1 MMREP
6 QTHERMN
13 GETRLHLCVGDPI
26 AQVKSPEGLTREFAA
41 REVNAVCVPAHVPA
55 DSLVAFMA
63 AAKHT
68 RNVDGLVITVP
79 HKFSAF
85 AHCAATSER
94 ARILG
99 AINVMRRDRD
109 CRWFGDMT
117 DGIALLAALRERGFD
132 PNASTAL
139 LAGAGGAGSAVALA
153 LVEAG
158 IDELAICDVDA
169 ARRDALI
176 GRLKALGTRASVQA
190 GAPDPSGYALI
201 VNATPAG
208 MAPGDPLPLD
218 AARIGQRAFV
228 ADLISR
234 PVMTPLLLAAR
245 TRGSSIVTGEDMF
258 APQKKILV
266 DFLLGAPA

>member
-1 MMREP
+1 
-6 QTHERMN
+6 
-13 GETRLHLCVGDPI
+13 
-26 AQVKSPEGLTREFAA
+26 
-41 REVNAVCVPAHVPA
+41 
-55 DSLVAFMA
+55 
-63 AAKHT
+63 
-68 RNVDGLVITVP
+68 
-79 HKFSAF
+79 
-85 AHCAATSER
+85 
-94 ARILG
+94 
-99 AINVMRRDRD
+99 
-109 CRWFGDMT
+109 
-117 DGIALLAALRERGFD
+117 
-132 PNASTAL
+132 
-139 LAGAGGAGSAVALA
+139 
-153 LVEAG
+153 
-158 IDELAICDVDA
+158 
-169 ARRDALI
+169 
-176 GRLKALGTRASVQA
+176 VQA